1 MSDVITL
8 TLYKGDDE
16 EQRTLTRSF
25 LPWGILEMAIELQD
39 DLAGVETGEDGNLKI
54 SIDQVRRLT
63 DLVVFIFG
71 DKASAEELNNGAS
84 VQDMFS
90 VFKQIF
96 AMVSGIMS
104 ANPTIGQAANRR
116 TNLKKSAQK

>member
-1 MSDVITL
+1 MSEAITL

-25 LPWGILEMAIELQD
+25 LPWGILEMAIELQE

-104 ANPTIGQAANRR
+104 SNPTIGQAVNRK